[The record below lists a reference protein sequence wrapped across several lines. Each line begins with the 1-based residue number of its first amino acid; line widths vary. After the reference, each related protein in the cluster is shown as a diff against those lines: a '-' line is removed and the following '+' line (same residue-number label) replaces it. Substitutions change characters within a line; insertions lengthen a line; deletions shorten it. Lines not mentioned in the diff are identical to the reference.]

1 MYGFETPTITVRIR
15 VVQSVWRSTYQ
26 SWRNSIAPWAKPT
39 SPPVLTR
46 PYSRSKMPCN
56 GHQFGRKRRTSKPKL
71 QNSPVNFNN
80 LISYF
85 TIQTIQSV
93 YKRTWAKGGVGRA
106 LRVSPL
112 KSFSRKKVINIYNN
126 LLANKMTII

>member
-71 QNSPVNFNN
+71 QNSTVNFNN
-80 LISYF
+80 LIHILPYRLYS
-85 TIQTIQSV
+85 QSTSAHGPKV
-93 YKRTWAKGGVGRA
+93 EWDGPLG
-106 LRVSPL
+106 SPPP
-112 KSFSRKKVINIYNN
+112 K
-126 LLANKMTII
+126 IILNGSPERRL